1 MRSSLPLLLAT
12 TLMTLS
18 LPAMAHPGHE
28 HGSGLV
34 AGLLHPLT
42 GADHLL
48 AMIAVGLWA
57 GFVMPQRVLIAPLTF
72 MTAMAGGALLGWAGV
87 SMALVEPGILLSVVV
102 FGLLTLTGGQRQSAG
117 VTLASLACIGVFA
130 VLHGHAHAT
139 EASGHVGPY
148 LMGFML
154 ATAALHGIGVLIAL
168 AVAGSRGRRWVQRTS
183 GVAIAA
189 GGVLLMAGAV

>member
-1 MRSSLPLLLAT
+1 
-12 TLMTLS
+12 MTLS

-42 GADHLL
+42 GMDHLL

-57 GFVMPQRVLIAPLTF
+57 GFVMPQRMLIAPLTF

-102 FGLLTLTGGQRQSAG
+102 FGLLTLTGGQQQSSR
-117 VTLASLACIGVFA
+117 VTKASLACIGLFA

-148 LMGFML
+148 LAGFML
-154 ATAALHGIGVLIAL
+154 STAALHSLGVLMVL
-168 AVAGSRGRRWVQRTS
+168 AVARGNAMQWVQRAS

-189 GGVLLMAGAV
+189 GGAFLMFGAV